1 MDHKQILKVF
11 AVLLLYLAII
21 GSATAQVPDFPE
33 RMPIV
38 QRTFSEDPDKFSFA
52 IIGDKTGGGRD
63 KWPVFDR
70 AISEINSLQPDFAI
84 MVGDLIQGNTI
95 DLEQLKTEWE
105 EFWQHESPLAISFLP
120 LPGNHDI
127 TNRVMYNYW
136 VEHIGR
142 TYSAFTYKDCLF
154 IILNTEERHGLPQDV
169 EDWFGEAQ
177 IRYAAEELERHPD
190 VRHTFVLLHKP
201 AWLHEGSG
209 WDQIEAAL
217 GDRAYTVFAGHY
229 HNLTLHTRND
239 RRYFVL
245 SATGGGLTPRE
256 AKAYGAF
263 DHYSIVTVDGDDV
276 TVAIVEPGNIHPA
289 DISTAAFKEKFGDL
303 LTFQPDFEV
312 DRTQLVASGKLEIE
326 LNNTL
331 EKLVKV
337 EIAFDPSDNWQ
348 ITPNQLTFDVK
359 PGQETKSVVTFLGAS
374 DALLPLPTYH
384 YSILY
389 GGEQLYSRS
398 EKVKFVDE
406 VDLHALKDWQILG
419 PFDLGMT
426 EQPTDL
432 QTAPPQFIAE
442 HLLEQEDAGDK
453 TTYSG
458 KTGQIHWQEYR
469 ADSEVINLNE
479 ALGEPD
485 WAFAYAVTHIK
496 SPDDRIVFAQIRWGS
511 ELGRLSVNGVEI
523 QEASVP
529 EADLF
534 FNWAYIELP
543 LKADWNTVIVKSADY
558 TGGWHYRMWVENQ
571 MDALVFSHQMPD

>member
-11 AVLLLYLAII
+11 AVLLLCLAII

-33 RMPIV
+33 RMLIV

-63 KWPVFDR
+63 KWPVFSR

-136 VEHIGR
+136 VEHVGR

-289 DISTAAFKEKFGDL
+289 DISTAAFKEKFRDL

-312 DRTQLVASGKLEIE
+312 DRAQPVASGKLEIE

-331 EKLVKV
+331 EKLLKV

-426 EQPTDL
+426 ERPTDS

-442 HLLEQEDAGDK
+442 HLPEQEDAGDK
-453 TTYSG
+453 TYSG
-458 KTGQIHWQEYR
+458 KTGQIHWQEHR

-511 ELGRLSVNGVEI
+511 ELGRLSVNSVEI

-529 EADLF
+529 EAELF

-543 LKADWNTVIVKSADY
+543 LKAGWNTVMVKSADY

>member
-136 VEHIGR
+136 VEHVGR
-142 TYSAFTYKDCLF
+142 TYSAFTYKYCLF

-229 HNLTLHTRND
+229 HNLTLHARND

-312 DRTQLVASGKLEIE
+312 DRTQPVASGKLEIE

-426 EQPTDL
+426 EQPTDS

-442 HLLEQEDAGDK
+442 HLPEQEEAGDK
-453 TTYSG
+453 TYPG
-458 KTGQIHWQEYR
+458 KTGQIHWQEHR

-485 WAFAYAVTHIK
+485 WALAYAVTHIK

-529 EADLF
+529 EAELF

-543 LKADWNTVIVKSADY
+543 LKAGWNTVMVKSADY

>member
-11 AVLLLYLAII
+11 AVLLLCLAII

-95 DLEQLKTEWE
+95 DLEQLRAEWE

-142 TYSAFTYKDCLF
+142 TYSAFTYKNCLF
-154 IILNTEERHGLPQDV
+154 IILNTEERHGLPQDM

-312 DRTQLVASGKLEIE
+312 DRTQPVASGKLEIE

-337 EIAFDPSDNWQ
+337 EIAFDLSDNWQ
-348 ITPNQLTFDVK
+348 ITPNQLTFEVK

-426 EQPTDL
+426 ERPTDS

-442 HLLEQEDAGDK
+442 HLPEQEDAGDK
-453 TTYSG
+453 TYSG
-458 KTGQIHWQEYR
+458 KTGQIHWQEHR

-511 ELGRLSVNGVEI
+511 ELGRLSVNSVEI

-529 EADLF
+529 EAELF

-543 LKADWNTVIVKSADY
+543 LKAGWNTVMVKSADY